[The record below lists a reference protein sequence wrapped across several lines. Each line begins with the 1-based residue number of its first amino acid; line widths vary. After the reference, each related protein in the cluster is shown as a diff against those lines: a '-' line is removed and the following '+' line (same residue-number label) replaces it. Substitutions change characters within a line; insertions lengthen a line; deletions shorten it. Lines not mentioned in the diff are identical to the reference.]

1 MPIPSADE
9 MRNSVQQNLMSM
21 LQALLSAN
29 ENMATIENLCPGVR
43 VKKLDF
49 DDCVEDFLK
58 HFFSDLCTNL
68 SREFSQGTP
77 ATINIDWTNF
87 TEKNTTSSHG
97 RSRRYRSGGDPENC
111 EQGVCAV
118 EELINVI
125 NFEKIVADLERQAVT
140 LRDEGKAILANGFV
154 SFLGLTLSRS
164 SFKIKS
170 GRICFDI
177 YSANYWHR
185 YEAVRDYSKFED
197 GLRDARL
204 ETETDFG
211 CAVSLLKSAVMDMG
225 YDEQEI
231 PSRTTF
237 SKGAALEIV
246 CFKSKYEFRFTRPA
260 FDAIAAYVTLHG
272 NDSSVA
278 AITKL
283 LDEINH
289 QNAA

>member
-1 MPIPSADE
+1 MPIPSSDE
-9 MRNSVQQNLMSM
+9 MRNSVQQKLMSM
-21 LQALLSAN
+21 LQALHSAN
-29 ENMATIENLCPGVR
+29 NNMCTIENLCPSVR
-43 VKKLDF
+43 VKKLGF
-49 DDCVEDFLK
+49 DDCVEDLLK
-58 HFFSDLCTNL
+58 HFFTALCNDL

-77 ATINIDWTNF
+77 ATMDIDWTNF
-87 TEKNTTSSHG
+87 TVENKTPLYG
-97 RSRRYRSGGDPENC
+97 RSRRYLSGGNVQDC
-111 EQGVCAV
+111 EQSASTI
-118 EELINVI
+118 EELINAI
-125 NFEKIVADLERQAVT
+125 DFEKMVADLERQAAT
-140 LRDEGKAILANGFV
+140 LRDEGKAILANAFV
-154 SFLGLTLSRS
+154 SFLGLTHRRS

-177 YSANYWHR
+177 YSVNYWHR
-185 YEAVRDYSKFED
+185 DGAIRDYSIFED

-237 SKGAALEIV
+237 SKGDALEIV

-283 LDEINH
+283 LDEINP
-289 QNAA
+289 

>member
-9 MRNSVQQNLMSM
+9 MCNSVQQKLMSM

-29 ENMATIENLCPGVR
+29 ENMSTIERLCPGVR
-43 VKKLDF
+43 VEKLDF
-49 DDCVEDFLK
+49 EDCVEDFLK

-77 ATINIDWTNF
+77 ATIDLDWTNF
-87 TEKNTTSSHG
+87 TVKTTTSLYG
-97 RSRRYRSGGDPENC
+97 RSHRYRSGGDVHDC
-111 EQGVCAV
+111 EQGAYAV
-118 EELINVI
+118 EELIKAISFKN
-125 NFEKIVADLERQAVT
+125 IVVDLERQASS

-154 SFLGLTLSRS
+154 SFLGLTLPRS

-170 GRICFDI
+170 GRICFDT

-185 YEAVRDYSKFED
+185 HDAVRDYSKFED

-204 ETETDFG
+204 ETEMEFG

-246 CFKSKYEFRFTRPA
+246 CFKTKYEFRFTRPA

-272 NDSSVA
+272 NDASVA